1 MLIFDGLY
9 FQTVSN
15 VFTLFSVHVM
25 VVMITSAAIYRNHS
39 IFSLERG
46 LGKTSVF
53 FWPDHGQLSY
63 ILNSWPIIR
72 YY

>member
-1 MLIFDGLY
+1 MVIFNGLY

-15 VFTLFSVHVM
+15 VFTLFLVHVM

-46 LGKTSVF
+46 LGKTLF
-53 FWPDHGQLSY
+53 FWPDGGQLSY
-63 ILNSWPIIR
+63 ILNSWPII
-72 YY
+72 YYY